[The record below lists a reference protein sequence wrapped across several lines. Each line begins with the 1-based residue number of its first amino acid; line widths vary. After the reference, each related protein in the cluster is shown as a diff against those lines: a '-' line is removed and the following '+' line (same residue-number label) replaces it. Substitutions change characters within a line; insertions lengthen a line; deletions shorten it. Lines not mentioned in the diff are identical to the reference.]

1 MIRNIDKMNHFYCK
15 KLGHVMKNCDTR
27 IVAKATLKNQ
37 INILNNYNLY
47 VVMLGLVRVSIIKL
61 GRLGLY
67 YNCCN

>member
-1 MIRNIDKMNHFYCK
+1 MIRNIDKMDRFYCK
-15 KLGHVMKNCDTR
+15 KLGHVIKNCDTR

-61 GRLGLY
+61 GM
-67 YNCCN
+67 